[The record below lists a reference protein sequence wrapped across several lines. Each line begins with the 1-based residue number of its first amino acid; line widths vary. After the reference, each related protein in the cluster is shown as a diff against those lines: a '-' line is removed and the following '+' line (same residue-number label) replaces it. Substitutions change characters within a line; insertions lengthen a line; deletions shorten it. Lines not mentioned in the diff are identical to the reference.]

1 MSTNLLNLFK
11 EQLSDNVLSN
21 VSNLVGGEK
30 TETIQKGLMAAAPAL
45 LGGIMDKASTTEGAA
60 SIFNMLGDGAEM
72 GNLSNALGAGGEKS
86 DGFLNKGLDF
96 VKNILGDKAS
106 GVIDLVSSVSGMGKD
121 SSSSILSVAGSVLG
135 GVLGKQKSSGMDL
148 GSFVGMLSGQGSF
161 LDKFAPAGLASL
173 LGLSSF
179 SGISDKLGSLAGGA
193 LGFAGD
199 TGKAALDGAGKL
211 VGGAADVAGNLG
223 KGAVDGA
230 GKIIGGT
237 AGVAGNL
244 GKGAV
249 DGAGKIIG
257 GAAGVAGNLGKGAVD
272 GVGKIGGAAAG
283 VAGNVGKGAI
293 DGVGK
298 IGGAA
303 AGLAGS
309 AGKAGGSLIKKIL
322 PWAIGIIGL
331 LLAFFLV
338 KGCDSDKSILD
349 NVKNAA
355 NETTGAI
362 SNTANSAVDAAGNA
376 VNKTVDA
383 AGNAV
388 DATGNAIGNTVDAAG
403 NVINKTVDA
412 AGNAVDATGKAIGNV
427 AGGIV
432 DASGNVVNAFGEAIG
447 NFFSSDLPNG
457 TKLNIPEG
465 GFEDNFLSYIKDGK
479 FEAGKYY
486 AFDRLYFNTGSSSLD
501 ANSMN
506 QIENVAAIMKAYP
519 EVKILFRG
527 HTDNTGSVAGNNK
540 LSASRALSVKNK
552 LVEMGV
558 ATSRVNTKGMGS
570 ADPIADNGT
579 AEGRAKNRRIDVS
592 IEK

>member
-11 EQLSDNVLSN
+11 DQLSDNVLSN

-161 LDKFAPAGLASL
+161 LDKFAPVGLASL

-230 GKIIGGT
+230 GKIIGGA
-237 AGVAGNL
+237 AGVAGNV

-249 DGAGKIIG
+249 DGAGKILG
-257 GAAGVAGNLGKGAVD
+257 GAAGVAGNLGKGAV
-272 GVGKIGGAAAG
+272 
-283 VAGNVGKGAI
+283 

-558 ATSRVNTKGMGS
+558 ATSRINTKGMGS

>member
-72 GNLSNALGAGGEKS
+72 DNLSNALGAGGKKS

-179 SGISDKLGSLAGGA
+179 SGISDKLGSLASGA

-199 TGKAALDGAGKL
+199 TGKAALDGAG
-211 VGGAADVAGNLG
+211 NLG
-223 KGAVDGA
+223 KGA
-230 GKIIGGT
+230 I
-237 AGVAGNL
+237 
-244 GKGAV
+244 

-257 GAAGVAGNLGKGAVD
+257 GAAGVAGNIGKDAID

-388 DATGNAIGNTVDAAG
+388 DATGNAIGN
-403 NVINKTVDA
+403 TVDA

-558 ATSRVNTKGMGS
+558 ATSRINTKGMGS

>member
-199 TGKAALDGAGKL
+199 TGKAALDGAGKII
-211 VGGAADVAGNLG
+211 GGAAGVAGNVG

-230 GKIIGGT
+230 GKIIGGA
-237 AGVAGNL
+237 AGVAGNV

-249 DGAGKIIG
+249 DGAGKILG

-558 ATSRVNTKGMGS
+558 ATSRINTKGMGS